1 MPAVRLDRFPGR
13 LSGGFRGED
22 AGELHL
28 PPSKPSFANF
38 IEMEVDLENPYCT
51 EFIVKEAEVKE
62 DVVRSTLQ
70 PLGNSLI
77 VAVVGDIVKVHIHT
91 KAPGL
96 VLQHGLSWGSC
107 TISRS
112 TIWPSSISIALSVRR
127 RRSTV
132 WLYCRWRPG
141 TVLPASCI
149 SSVQLRSSAAG
160 RA

>member
-1 MPAVRLDRFPGR
+1 MLCVRVKILKMFYARRWRAEKKNGSYAGTAAGAE
-13 LSGGFRGED
+13 SGWSSDAGGQGLIVFLEGCLAGFRGED

-62 DVVRSTLQ
+62 DVLRSTLQ

-91 KAPGL
+91 KLPG
-96 VLQHGLSWGSC
+96 WFC
-107 TISRS
+107 S
-112 TIWPSSISIALSVRR
+112 TA
-127 RRSTV
+127 
-132 WLYCRWRPG
+132 
-141 TVLPASCI
+141 
-149 SSVQLRSSAAG
+149 
-160 RA
+160 